1 MNKIKYILQLILFL
15 SLLTITAC
23 DSTASLIQEGN
34 QAFDEGDYET
44 SAESYQ
50 NAQVESPDLPEPY
63 YNAGNSFYRQ
73 EDYEKAELQARQA
86 LRNAEDDLAQNGYY
100 NLGNT
105 LYNIQQYEQ
114 AIEAYKEALR
124 INPTDHD
131 SKHNLELALR
141 QLQQQQQEQQQQ
153 DESDDENDENQD
165 EQESE
170 SDSSENDENDENDEN
185 QDEQE
190 SESDSSEND
199 ENEQNHQSQPPQ
211 ADEHDEDTQP
221 QPAPQV
227 QALTPEQAEQLLE
240 AISQDTKTLQQFKQI
255 EVPSAPSD
263 EDW

>member
-170 SDSSENDENDENDEN
+170 SDSSENDEN
-185 QDEQE
+185 
-190 SESDSSEND
+190 
-199 ENEQNHQSQPPQ
+199 EQNHQSQPPQ